1 MNKLKVHN
9 KIIIWFNNSMRYL
22 PKSKFSIKQLIF
34 SLEINFTMKIYW
46 HLLKIIV
53 FFQNSKNK
61 RKFKLKTKAAIKNQ
75 KVQRIKISKLIVK
88 KLSSVSKNKNQKLNK
103 KYSIWNKSQN
113 RKMKMNKLKN
123 LHFKIK
129 IWLQ

>member
-9 KIIIWFNNSMRYL
+9 KKIIWFNNRMRYL

-34 SLEINFTMKIYW
+34 SLEIILTMNIYW
-46 HLLKIIV
+46 QLLKIIV
-53 FFQNSKNK
+53 FFLNSKNK
-61 RKFKLKTKAAIKNQ
+61 RKFKLKTTVTIKNP
-75 KVQRIKISKLIVK
+75 KVQKIKISKLIVK
-88 KLSSVSKNKNQKLNK
+88 KLSSVSKNKNKKLNK
-103 KYSIWNKSQN
+103 KYNNWNKFQN